1 MSAAILSADS
11 LDDSPVVLL
20 VGHRCTVDFAHGV
33 NTTGAAA
40 YLQIFDVAAIASVTL
55 GTTVPTLVLTIATGA
70 SATDTYGTAGAVFTN
85 GVAVASTT
93 TSTGSTA
100 AVTHARIGVS

>member
-1 MSAAILSADS
+1 MAHA
-11 LDDSPVVLL
+11 
-20 VGHRCTVDFAHGV
+20 CTVDFAHGI

-40 YLQIFDVAAIASVTL
+40 YIQIFDVAAIADVSL

-70 SATDTYGTAGAVFTN
+70 SATDTYGSAGVDFAN

-93 TSTGSTA
+93 TSTGSA
-100 AVTHARIGVS
+100 AAITHARIGVR